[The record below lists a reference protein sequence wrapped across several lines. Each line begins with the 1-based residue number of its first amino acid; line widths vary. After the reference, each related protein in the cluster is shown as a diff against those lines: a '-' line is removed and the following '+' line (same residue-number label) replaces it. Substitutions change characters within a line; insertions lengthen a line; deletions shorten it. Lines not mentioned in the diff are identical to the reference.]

1 MPCEERLGLTNADR
15 LQEFDH
21 MVNQKCRQRD
31 ARNSSETLTYSLQHP
46 ACPPADQTV
55 ELVPSSSPQCPQ
67 VTLAA
72 FAGHMAS
79 VNAAA
84 SLFPDDSRVEPP
96 QQQLDGE
103 AKLQRVKRK
112 RSRSQQQAETATSE
126 ATAESQQPAPA
137 GRQHGRGNPGGRN
150 APALCRACK
159 QPRVGHP
166 KSLFN
171 KLHEVQES
179 L

>member
-1 MPCEERLGLTNADR
+1 
-15 LQEFDH
+15 
-21 MVNQKCRQRD
+21 
-31 ARNSSETLTYSLQHP
+31 
-46 ACPPADQTV
+46 
-55 ELVPSSSPQCPQ
+55 
-67 VTLAA
+67 
-72 FAGHMAS
+72 MAS

-166 KSLFN
+166 TSLLN